1 LFTSFWLKR
10 EASLKTYGDFD
21 SKFRFVIV
29 ASKRAK
35 QLLKGSKP
43 KLESKSKNLIRI
55 AQEEVLQ
62 GLVEYEIVDS
72 SSEEVQISGGDMFIG
87 EELNIG
93 VEDVREEV
101 EKAEKELAVE
111 VKKAKTPEES
121 IQEAVKKKVR
131 KKVSEKKK

>member
-1 LFTSFWLKR
+1 M
-10 EASLKTYGDFD
+10 KTYGDFD

-72 SSEEVQISGGDMFIG
+72 SSEELQVSEGDMFIG

-101 EKAEKELAVE
+101 EKEKKEAAVK
-111 VKKAKTPEES
+111 VKKQKTPEES

-131 KKVSEKKK
+131 KKVSEKK

>member
-1 LFTSFWLKR
+1 M
-10 EASLKTYGDFD
+10 KTYGDFD

-43 KLESKSKNLIRI
+43 KIKSKSKNLIRI
-55 AQEEVLQ
+55 AQEEVLE

-72 SSEEVQISGGDMFIG
+72 VSEELQVSEEDMFIG
-87 EELNIG
+87 EELDIG
-93 VEDVREEV
+93 IEDLGKEVKEAKEEV
-101 EKAEKELAVE
+101 VVE
-111 VKKAKTPEES
+111 VKKKKSPAES
-121 IQEAVKKKVR
+121 IKDTVKKKVR

>member
-1 LFTSFWLKR
+1 L
-10 EASLKTYGDFD
+10 SLKTYGDFD

-43 KLESKSKNLIRI
+43 KIKSKSKNLIRI

-72 SSEEVQISGGDMFIG
+72 SSEELQVSDGDMFIG

-101 EKAEKELAVE
+101 EKTKKEAAVE
-111 VKKAKTPEES
+111 VKKEKTPEES

-131 KKVSEKKK
+131 KKVSEKK